1 MSETL
6 PLNVRFLVAGDT
18 AVVAE
23 FGDRVDRELS
33 ARVLQLAARVNA
45 SGIRGV
51 YETVPTYRSLMVLH
65 DPLEIDTASLIAKLR
80 TLLDAPGTGDA
91 QTKLWRIPAC
101 YDRAYAPDLEEIATR
116 TRLGEE
122 EVVKLHSGTVFH
134 VYMVGFVPGFPY
146 MGDLPAALE
155 LPRRADPRV
164 KVPAGSIAIAARQTA
179 VYPLESPGGWHL
191 IGSTPVRLFD
201 VRSSRPA
208 LLAPGDKVRFEQ
220 IGAREFEDIRSAVE
234 ADAYTVSFEMVG
246 EGI

>member
-1 MSETL
+1 M
-6 PLNVRFLVAGDT
+6 NVRFLVSGDT

-23 FGDRVDRELS
+23 FGDRVDRQLS
-33 ARVLQLAARVNA
+33 AHVLQLAARVDA
-45 SGIRGV
+45 SGIAGV

-65 DPLEIDTASLIAKLR
+65 DPLTIDTAALIAKLR
-80 TLLDAPGTGDA
+80 TLLDSPGTGA
-91 QTKLWRIPAC
+91 VQTRLWRIPAC
-101 YDRAYAPDLEEIATR
+101 YERKHAPDLEEVAAR
-116 TRLGEE
+116 TRLTEE
-122 EVVKLHSGTVFH
+122 DVVSLHSGTVFH

-155 LPRRADPRV
+155 LPRRVDPRV

-208 LLAPGDKVRFEQ
+208 LLAPGDKVRFDP
-220 IGAREFEDIRSAVE
+220 ITASEFEDIRSAVE
-234 ADAYTVSFEMVG
+234 ADAYAVRFETG
-246 EGI
+246 SEGL